1 MLFTRLGQLKV
12 KTDPE
17 RNSLPL
23 PVCCVFQAVAPT
35 CPHRA
40 VAPVSRVSDEAV
52 RLEND
57 RAMQKALQKKEKRWH
72 IEEEWGRLLLQGEW
86 L

>member
-23 PVCCVFQAVAPT
+23 PVCRVSQAVAPT

-40 VAPVSRVSDEAV
+40 VAPVSTVSDEV
-52 RLEND
+52 END
-57 RAMQKALQKKEKRWH
+57 RAMQRALQKREKRRH